1 MPKIRES
8 LPRWRGGE
16 SMRGKLRDKRVDTKR
31 DNLKRELIERRR
43 TNRRENR
50 NMTWQNLQ
58 VDQEEENLLDEEEEM
73 LLENTQN

>member
-1 MPKIRES
+1 
-8 LPRWRGGE
+8 
-16 SMRGKLRDKRVDTKR
+16 MRGKLRDKRVDTKR

-58 VDQEEENLLDEEEEM
+58 VDQEEENLLDEEEV

>member
-1 MPKIRES
+1 
-8 LPRWRGGE
+8 
-16 SMRGKLRDKRVDTKR
+16 MRGKLRDKRVDTKR

-58 VDQEEENLLDEEEEM
+58 VDQEEANLLDEDEEV
-73 LLENTQN
+73 LSENTQN

>member
-1 MPKIRES
+1 
-8 LPRWRGGE
+8 
-16 SMRGKLRDKRVDTKR
+16 MRGKLRDKRVDTKR

-58 VDQEEENLLDEEEEM
+58 VDQEEENLLDEDEEV
-73 LLENTQN
+73 LSENTQN

>member
-1 MPKIRES
+1 
-8 LPRWRGGE
+8 
-16 SMRGKLRDKRVDTKR
+16 MRGKLRDKRVDTKR

-50 NMTWQNLQ
+50 NMSWQNLQ
-58 VDQEEENLLDEEEEM
+58 VDQEEENLLDEEEV

>member
-1 MPKIRES
+1 
-8 LPRWRGGE
+8 
-16 SMRGKLRDKRVDTKR
+16 MRGKLRDKRVDTKR

-58 VDQEEENLLDEEEEM
+58 VDQEEENLLDEEEV
-73 LLENTQN
+73 LIENTQN

>member
-1 MPKIRES
+1 MPKFRAS
-8 LPRWRGGE
+8 LPQWRGGE
-16 SMRGKLRDKRVDTKR
+16 SMRGKLRDKRADTKR

-58 VDQEEENLLDEEEEM
+58 VDQEEENLLEEEEV